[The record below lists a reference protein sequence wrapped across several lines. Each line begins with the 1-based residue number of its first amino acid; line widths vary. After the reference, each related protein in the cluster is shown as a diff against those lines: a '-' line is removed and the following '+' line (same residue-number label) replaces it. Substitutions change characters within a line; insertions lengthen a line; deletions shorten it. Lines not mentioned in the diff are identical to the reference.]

1 MNLPHFLVVA
11 YGWFLT
17 TSASG
22 LIVQPASQVG
32 STFFNYTL
40 VSLVPSPVGAQAQDG
55 AGPEA
60 RLGVHEGELGGQQ
73 RFGAVGLWT
82 CVVAVVL
89 IVLAHALLCYG
100 LIWCRDSGTRE
111 SAQPKK
117 AEASK
122 GRPVSYLCRQ
132 APRSAADSASN
143 LASNSHLSVSVL
155 GQDEATPRGQSRSGS
170 TAGHVITPPL
180 CPQLVVPDRSKLQCV
195 LQDKVHFKRQN
206 ACVNVCSVAARGG
219 TPLFQARINEV
230 DVAASSAVGIYLETL
245 RGEEK
250 FAFLSTQ
257 EVWNCP
263 EKRQPSM
270 DIMRASGS
278 KYASMAKNDVGAYSV
293 TSGGSPLMTFSG
305 SFSKH
310 DIRVSDGNGQ
320 TLAEVSPGSTEG
332 TYEVVVF
339 PNVDAGLIILGL
351 LAINKTERVAAS
363 RPPSAR

>member
-11 YGWFLT
+11 YGGFLA
-17 TSASG
+17 TSANG
-22 LIVQPASQVG
+22 LVVQPASQVG

-40 VSLVPSPVGAQAQDG
+40 VSLVPSPVGAQAKDG
-55 AGPEA
+55 DKPEG
-60 RLGVHEGELGGQQ
+60 RLGVHEGGLGQQ
-73 RFGAVGLWT
+73 RIGGVGLWT

-100 LIWCRDSGTRE
+100 LIWCRDSGTGE

-117 AEASK
+117 AEANK
-122 GRPVSYLCRQ
+122 GRPVSYLCRGG
-132 APRSAADSASN
+132 ASRSAADSASN

-170 TAGHVITPPL
+170 TAGHGLAPPL

-206 ACVNVCSVAARGG
+206 ACVNVCSIAARGG

-270 DIMRASGS
+270 DIMRASGG
-278 KYASMAKNDVGAYSV
+278 KYASMAKNDAGAYTV
-293 TSGGSPLMTFSG
+293 MSGGSPFMTFSG
-305 SFSKH
+305 NFSKH

-320 TLAEVSPGSTEG
+320 TLAEVNPGSTEG